1 MVRNQ
6 QTLLTLTAKTW
17 SNCLKWAV
25 FKGQYKKTQ
34 KNCKETVPLDSIC
47 QENGTIKVASGYCLG
62 FFKER
67 ENWNWSKD
75 IHLFSVLEENI
86 FFVGARWHRNICKW
100 NCMCLPL
107 SFTFSVYFFIL
118 PCINT
123 LVWLIPLSYHAMQ
136 LLHTYYP
143 LWVSEYSATFSGAR
157 ITLHSDGR
165 LVSSMHPVQDLNL
178 EQDNSHIKSHKELL
192 LCYVYTQICEWLV
205 KCS

>member
-6 QTLLTLTAKTW
+6 QILLTLTAKTW

-25 FKGQYKKTQ
+25 FKSQYEKTQ

-47 QENGTIKVASGYCLG
+47 QENGTIKVASGYCL
-62 FFKER
+62 FFFRER
-67 ENWNWSKD
+67 ELK
-75 IHLFSVLEENI
+75 LEQGHSFI
-86 FFVGARWHRNICKW
+86 FCSRRKFFFVGARWHRNICKW

-118 PCINT
+118 PCIST
-123 LVWLIPLSYHAMQ
+123 LVRLIPLPYHAMQ

-143 LWVSEYSATFSGAR
+143 LWVSEYSATFSGAH
-157 ITLHSDGR
+157 ITLHSDGQPGR
-165 LVSSMHPVQDLNL
+165 LVSLMHPVQALNL

-192 LCYVYTQICEWLV
+192 LCSQICEWLL